1 MGRKGCP
8 SVPVPVKFRH
18 GRPQPWIG
26 LHGWHWCHVQVPW
39 GLNGWW
45 ILWSS
50 PKIGNPYLGDNSLF
64 MFMTFNLGIY
74 HPTFTTWHL
83 ARSMVEMWKKKHW
96 WMYDHPSGWEK
107 WGHVGHVFEPPRF
120 DQHLRFFS
128 LKGPCFSGPKLP
140 EIPQCRPHDLV
151 SPRLVVTKSSKLM
164 ALATGRPKISHPLFF
179 KKLHGKINRKWFG
192 SFCLPVLG
200 QLYKRCP
207 FDVVSWL
214 SLHQV

>member
-1 MGRKGCP
+1 MGDGYYDHPPR
-8 SVPVPVKFRH
+8 
-18 GRPQPWIG
+18 
-26 LHGWHWCHVQVPW
+26 LE
-39 GLNGWW
+39 
-45 ILWSS
+45 ILILAIIPCSCLWLSIWVYIIQRS
-50 PKIGNPYLGDNSLF
+50 PHDIWQEAWLKC
-64 MFMTFNLGIY
+64 
-74 HPTFTTWHL
+74 
-83 ARSMVEMWKKKHW
+83 EKKKHW